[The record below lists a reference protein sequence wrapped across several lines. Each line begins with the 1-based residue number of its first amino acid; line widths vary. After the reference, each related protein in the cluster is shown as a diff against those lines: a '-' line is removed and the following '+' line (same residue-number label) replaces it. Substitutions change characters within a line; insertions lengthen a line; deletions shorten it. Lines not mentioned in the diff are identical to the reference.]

1 MKLVRGPNDIGW
13 VGELV
18 VASAAIGFAL
28 LGRAIIDMFAPG
40 VLPFALAFPAV
51 IFAGLFGGA
60 RVGAA
65 VAIVLQIFVWYFVL
79 PPHRSFALSFAEVV
93 SLIFATFSLALTVWI
108 IAAYRG
114 AASRLQEETARRAD
128 LLSLA
133 LREVDHR
140 TKNNFQIAASLL
152 QSQAATQQDATL
164 ARELRTAAGRLISI
178 AEVYADLALSSAD
191 LSTVMLQSYLR
202 ELCRRFRRT
211 MLPPAV
217 KLRFHG
223 ETIEVPAQAA
233 TTIGLIVNECLT
245 NAAKHAFPG
254 GAGTIQVAT
263 RREEGAI
270 VVEVRDDGVG
280 SVSGE
285 TPASGCAGTGST
297 LIAMLAKSIKASFAT
312 EEQGGRQCVLRV
324 PLSEEGQSRVA

>member
-1 MKLVRGPNDIGW
+1 MKLVRDPSEIGW

-18 VASAAIGFAL
+18 VACAAIGFAL

-51 IFAGLFGGA
+51 IFGGLFGGA

-65 VAIVLQIFVWYFVL
+65 IAVVLQIFVWYFVL
-79 PPHRSFALSFAEVV
+79 PPHRSFALAFAEAV
-93 SLIFATFSLALTVWI
+93 SLIFATLSLALTVWI

-114 AASRLQEETARRAD
+114 AASRLQEETQRRAD

-152 QSQAATQQDATL
+152 QSQAATQQDPTL

-191 LSTVMLQSYLR
+191 LSTVKLQNYLR
-202 ELCRRFRRT
+202 ELCKRFGRT

-223 ETIEVPAQAA
+223 EAIEIPAQAA
-233 TTIGLIVNECLT
+233 ATIGLIVNECLT
-245 NAAKHAFPG
+245 NAAKHAFPSG
-254 GAGTIQVAT
+254 TGTIQVAA
-263 RREEGAI
+263 RREKDAI
-270 VVEVRDDGVG
+270 MIEVRDDGVG

-285 TPASGCAGTGST
+285 TPARSCGGTGST
-297 LIAMLAKSIKASFAT
+297 LIATLAKSIKASFTT
-312 EEQGGRQCVLRV
+312 EEQGGRHCVLRM
-324 PLSEEGQSRVA
+324 PISDES

>member
-1 MKLVRGPNDIGW
+1 MKLVRDPNDIGW
-13 VGELV
+13 LGELV
-18 VASAAIGFAL
+18 VTCAAIGFAL

-51 IFAGLFGGA
+51 IFASLFGGA
-60 RVGAA
+60 RAGAA
-65 VAIVLQIFVWYFVL
+65 VAIIWQTLAWYFVL
-79 PPHRSFALSFAEVV
+79 PPRRSFALSFADAV
-93 SLIFATFSLALTVWI
+93 SLIFATLSLALTVWI
-108 IAAYRG
+108 IAAYRS
-114 AASRLQEETARRAD
+114 AASRLQEETQRRAD

-152 QSQAATQQDATL
+152 QSQAAIQQDPTL
-164 ARELRTAAGRLISI
+164 ARELRAAASRLISI

-191 LSTVMLQSYLR
+191 LSTVMLQNYLR
-202 ELCRRFRRT
+202 ELCTRFRRT

-217 KLRFHG
+217 KLRFSG

-254 GAGTIQVAT
+254 GAGTIQVVA
-263 RREEGAI
+263 RREDSTI
-270 VVEVRDDGVG
+270 VVEVRDDGIG
-280 SVSGE
+280 SA
-285 TPASGCAGTGST
+285 PAAKSTGSPGAGST
-297 LIAMLAKSIKASFAT
+297 LITTLAKSIKASFAA
-312 EEQGGRQCVLRV
+312 EEQGGRHCVLRV
-324 PLSEEGQSRVA
+324 PISDEG